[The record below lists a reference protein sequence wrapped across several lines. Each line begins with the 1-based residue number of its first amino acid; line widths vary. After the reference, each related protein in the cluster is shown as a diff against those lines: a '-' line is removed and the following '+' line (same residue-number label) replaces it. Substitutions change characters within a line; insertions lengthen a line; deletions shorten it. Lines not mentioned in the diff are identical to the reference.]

1 MKTSTLVK
9 TITAAAVAFTFIA
22 AVSIQPTYALDSA
35 VNTRAS
41 AKGRYLDNDSR
52 VGAEKMG
59 YQSQN
64 VATVRQSSQSGYAN
78 VSAQPTARAS
88 EKGRYLDNDSRVG
101 AEKRRFESQNVGAG
115 SNGSATYTGSAYKQ
129 PRASVKGP
137 YLNTDS
143 GTQAEKVLSG
153 WARFQR

>member
-22 AVSIQPTYALDSA
+22 AVSIQPANALDSA

-52 VGAEKMG
+52 VGAEK
-59 YQSQN
+59 Q
-64 VATVRQSSQSGYAN
+64 
-78 VSAQPTARAS
+78 
-88 EKGRYLDNDSRVG
+88 
-101 AEKRRFESQNVGAG
+101 RFESQNVGAG

-137 YLNTDS
+137 YLNNDN